1 MENKFAIFVA
11 KRLHFSNILH
21 YIWTLRLK
29 KILDCVWIWTEFKK
43 IRTGS
48 RSQNMTVRSSLIQG
62 YGAGAP
68 ELVILPGAGVQSK
81 NQKEPD
87 LSSKFRTG
95 AGVMA
100 I

>member
-1 MENKFAIFVA
+1 
-11 KRLHFSNILH
+11 
-21 YIWTLRLK
+21 
-29 KILDCVWIWTEFKK
+29 
-43 IRTGS
+43 
-48 RSQNMTVRSSLIQG
+48 MTVRSSLIQG

-100 I
+100 IWEVASAPGTFLDINGFAKQTYVYSL